1 MLLCMSPDLL
11 KVKDLSWVLEQ
22 MLCFPLKHPM
32 VLSVLLCCRMVGQR
46 CNFGSENR
54 RARRMFVK
62 QGRAFAGVYL

>member
-1 MLLCMSPDLL
+1 MLLCVSPDLL
-11 KVKDLSWVLEQ
+11 EVRDLSWVSEQ
-22 MLCFPLKHPM
+22 MLRFPLKRPM

-62 QGRAFAGVYL
+62 QGRASAGVYL